1 MFPRSLPS
9 PLALD
14 ALFADDGRGVRW
26 GLKNIGYEV
35 DPAVTCLAFG
45 CTKSLD
51 VAEVRLPTAAILEST
66 LCWCP

>member
-1 MFPRSLPS
+1 MWFVGLGAAMYSLCFT
-9 PLALD
+9 LRH
-14 ALFADDGRGVRW
+14 GTR
-26 GLKNIGYEV
+26 YEV

-66 LCWCP
+66 LRWCP

>member
-1 MFPRSLPS
+1 M
-9 PLALD
+9 
-14 ALFADDGRGVRW
+14 GRV
-26 GLKNIGYEV
+26 LEFYEV